1 VEVCLKIFQRMSACG
16 GREKVLVIILAKKVA
31 AFHPCL
37 KRLPEAKLESFILI
51 PLAEE
56 LSKQPSIDSSVH
68 H

>member
-1 VEVCLKIFQRMSACG
+1 MGQLSSLLIQFMILDLEQ
-16 GREKVLVIILAKKVA
+16 KVLVIILAKKVA